1 MTRDGN
7 YRSKKPAPP
16 LSRQTSNFRDSSF
29 KFLQR
34 FSAFRI
40 NAGEKERKKKI
51 LLIRTICPR
60 NEMEVKK
67 LESKSI
73 IPFSNEGWIRKVLLK
88 KNIETIS
95 IAFEILT
102 GVLKGECNLHERR
115 SIVINSS
122 LCLMTLLVWIA
133 TCLKQDSAGDD

>member
-73 IPFSNEGWIRKVLLK
+73 VPFSNEGWIRKVLLK
-88 KNIETIS
+88 KYRDD
-95 IAFEILT
+95 FEILT
-102 GVLKGECNLHERR
+102 GVLKGECNLRERR

-133 TCLKQDSAGDD
+133 TCLKQDLAGDD